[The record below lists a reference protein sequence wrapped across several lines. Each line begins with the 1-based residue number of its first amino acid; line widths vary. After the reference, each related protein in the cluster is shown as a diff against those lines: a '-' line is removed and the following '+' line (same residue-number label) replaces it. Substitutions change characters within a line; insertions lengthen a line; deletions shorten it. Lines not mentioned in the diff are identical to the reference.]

1 MGTTFPRKWVSSAL
15 AALVLGVALCAPA
28 ARADDSLYQALG
40 ALPGISA
47 IVDDLLVSTDVD
59 PRLKPFFEGVSH
71 KRLRQK
77 LIEQFCSLSGG
88 PCQYTGRTMK
98 ESHQGLGI
106 DQAAFNALVED
117 LQSAMDRQHV
127 SYHAQNRL
135 LALLAPMSHDVIEK

>member
-1 MGTTFPRKWVSSAL
+1 
-15 AALVLGVALCAPA
+15 
-28 ARADDSLYQALG
+28 
-40 ALPGISA
+40 
-47 IVDDLLVSTDVD
+47 
-59 PRLKPFFEGVSH
+59 
-71 KRLRQK
+71 
-77 LIEQFCSLSGG
+77 
-88 PCQYTGRTMK
+88 MK